1 MAVGFENSNSFSEV
15 KCLQGCSKNSLFSFL
30 VLLKDMR
37 TFGVTQGYEDISCC
51 CFFGV
56 TQGYEDISCWF
67 FFSVNQEN

>member
-1 MAVGFENSNSFSEV
+1 MAVGFENSDSFSEV

-51 CFFGV
+51 
-56 TQGYEDISCWF
+56 F
-67 FFSVNQEN
+67 FFLVLLKDMRTFHVGFSLV